1 MSQGTGMGATQDGA
15 MGRSCRTFS
24 YFFFFF
30 NEKINWDA

>member
-15 MGRSCRTFS
+15 MGRSCRTS
-24 YFFFFF
+24 PPFFFL